1 MLDNNINF
9 AILAIVETITENYE
23 LLKFAF
29 KDAITKARLVENVI
43 NIYAKKGMKLS
54 SKQIDDYR
62 EFAKVRQ
69 EANERFE
76 KLIKNQNSY
85 TMSYML
91 KDNSDLNI
99 LYEKVNKVK
108 DNQDEMMS
116 LCNELI
122 QKSNVVLEAL

>member
-1 MLDNNINF
+1 MIDNNINF

-23 LLKFAF
+23 LLKYAF